1 MERFV
6 LVASTALDGQSGHE
20 AGRALLALL
29 YRAHTG
35 EDALPPIV
43 KTQWGKPFFPN
54 SPLHFSIS
62 HTPRHAFCALSNV
75 PIGIDAEE
83 LDRDI
88 DLRLASKI
96 LSPTEARR
104 YEAAPDKRAALLR
117 LWVLKEA
124 DAKRSGFGL
133 RGYPRNPAF
142 SPDDPRLLCRD
153 GCVLAILA
161 EGDTPPCSLIPM
173 PI

>member
-6 LVASTALDGQSGHE
+6 LVASAALDGQSGHD
-20 AGRALLALL
+20 AGRALLRLL

-43 KTQWGKPFFPN
+43 KTRWGKPCFEN

-96 LSPTEARR
+96 LSPTEAPR

-124 DAKRSGFGL
+124 AAKLSGEGL
-133 RGYPRNPAF
+133 RGYPNHTDF
-142 SPDDPRLLCRD
+142 HPDDPRIQIID
-153 GCVLAILA
+153 GCFVAIIT
-161 EGDTPPCSLIPM
+161 D
-173 PI
+173 